1 MTTLSSNS
9 PSVMTTNHPSRSDN
23 SDSPL
28 NPQPA
33 ANPVLRQ
40 PSKEDLEVARE
51 LSLFSH
57 AQEQHQQSS
66 RDRDSANQPPSMPAE
81 KQPSRDAA
89 NEAQIANE
97 YHSLDDIQHYQPGQ
111 QPPQA
116 RLSPSPSPLVS
127 RQPAASSPMN
137 GQTCSNCGTTRTPLW
152 RRSPT
157 GEPICNACG
166 LYLKA
171 RNQSRPSNMKRNTA
185 QTPTMSVQQ
194 AHGTPEPHGRSQS
207 PSVYPGAPA
216 RAPYVAA
223 EHASGGTCPGGGR
236 CNGTGGQQCCNGCPA
251 YNNRVSKTAQYA
263 LAHVN
268 PNGAEQAQASSSAG
282 DNSQPQHLATPAGAS
297 VIPACA
303 NCRTTVTPLWRRDEQ
318 GHTICNACGL
328 YYKLHG
334 VHRPVQMKKQEIKRR
349 KRVVPAAPAEPA
361 HHLFAQQPPQQYP
374 QQLGHQPPQQE
385 RSPQSSV
392 SPAATQQSFSDRPAD
407 YPRSDQEVAA
417 HLQAAVNQPHAHH
430 HHHDEHHH
438 RFAPPPA
445 DFTNY
450 VPPMPAQRAPRPIS
464 QQYPTSPASSIP
476 SKRSASPGT
485 DNEQPPPRS
494 TSNIPQ
500 LLNID
505 PSLSNTTSATAQ
517 LHITSAPATAASPTT
532 TTGDG
537 QQQSQTPTPAISP
550 EQRRVKRAR
559 LEMEMQEL
567 RRKALEV
574 EDELSRLDQDGDAIL
589 SDAGQGATA
598 S

>member
-1 MTTLSSNS
+1 
-9 PSVMTTNHPSRSDN
+9 
-23 SDSPL
+23 
-28 NPQPA
+28 
-33 ANPVLRQ
+33 
-40 PSKEDLEVARE
+40 
-51 LSLFSH
+51 
-57 AQEQHQQSS
+57 
-66 RDRDSANQPPSMPAE
+66 
-81 KQPSRDAA
+81 
-89 NEAQIANE
+89 
-97 YHSLDDIQHYQPGQ
+97 
-111 QPPQA
+111 
-116 RLSPSPSPLVS
+116 
-127 RQPAASSPMN
+127 
-137 GQTCSNCGTTRTPLW
+137 
-152 RRSPT
+152 
-157 GEPICNACG
+157 
-166 LYLKA
+166 
-171 RNQSRPSNMKRNTA
+171 
-185 QTPTMSVQQ
+185 MSVQQ